1 MKLVVGQNT
10 SLKGASNIS
19 VNFAWRS
26 LKSDLNMEIHVFT
39 LSEQGQVIRPAAMA
53 HSRIHLPEH
62 IDRDKTGRHF
72 DIDLN
77 AIPSD
82 IKRLS
87 FWALLPE
94 KTKYN
99 LSFAKNLQVR
109 SIEKGGDQLAAIDHD
124 DFGSKHDGSMNILD
138 VYRHKGEWKL
148 AFKALASRFTRIE
161 VLDELGYSAVNSAPP
176 KLILDLD
183 RGDDNTQ
190 AEVNPSSGSQPQI
203 TAPTSVADDI
213 LVNGIELVKGHNF
226 SLTEQFPHCQQ
237 LRWKVDVVPTLED
250 LNLNVIAVNRLGKVR
265 NIKDFLYEEN
275 RSLRGGGVLL
285 HREHVLIDLDKISQD
300 IDKLEFVISRQGALK
315 RFNSADFVECLVD
328 SAVTEQAIAK
338 FIVETANSSYNA
350 IILFELYR
358 SANSWRVRAVG
369 QGYSAG
375 VQKLG
380 ELYGFEAPKLAR
392 QAARDSVGRD
402 VAHTQAVINTQTA
415 EQASNNIELQSREK
429 ADHYKQMLNKS
440 YILMGLAGVFCI
452 AGFSSVFFLALGF
465 TCGVGGGILYRN
477 NSQALRKVEAEI
489 DERTVL
495 KIIKQKAYYVS
506 AFDVAV
512 DHAMT
517 VEEAQVILEYLC
529 AKGVGKVQ
537 VNDEGAVFYDFNA
550 LKSSV
555 ASDDW

>member
-39 LSEQGQVIRPAAMA
+39 LSEDGQVIKPAAMA

-77 AIPSD
+77 AIVSD

-87 FWALLPE
+87 FWVLLPE

-109 SIEKGGDQLAAIDHD
+109 AIEKGGQQLAAMDHED
-124 DFGSKHDGSMNILD
+124 LGAEQNCSMHILD

-148 AFKALASRFTRIE
+148 AFKAAASRLTRKE
-161 VLDELGYSAVNSAPP
+161 VLDELGYSAENSAPP
-176 KLILDLD
+176 KLILDLE
-183 RGDDNTQ
+183 RSDDKAQGASTSNK
-190 AEVNPSSGSQPQI
+190 AHSQPQA
-203 TAPTSVADDI
+203 TATVADDV
-213 LVNGIELVKGHNF
+213 LVNGIEMAKGHNF

-265 NIKDFLYEEN
+265 NIKDFLYKEN
-275 RSLRGGGVLL
+275 RSLRGGGVHL
-285 HREHVLIDLDKISQD
+285 HRDHVLIDLDKISQD

-369 QGYSAG
+369 QGYSDG

-392 QAARDSVGRD
+392 QASRDSVTRE
-402 VAHTQAVINTQTA
+402 VSQTQAAVNNPAIT
-415 EQASNNIELQSREK
+415 QASHNIEIQSKEK

-452 AGFSSVFFLALGF
+452 AGFSSLFFLALGL
-465 TCGVGGGILYRN
+465 TCGVGGGVLYRN
-477 NSQALRKVEAEI
+477 NSQALTKVEAEI
-489 DERTVL
+489 NERTVL

-512 DHAMT
+512 DHVMT
-517 VEEAQVILEYLC
+517 VEEAQVILEDLC

-550 LKSSV
+550 LKSST